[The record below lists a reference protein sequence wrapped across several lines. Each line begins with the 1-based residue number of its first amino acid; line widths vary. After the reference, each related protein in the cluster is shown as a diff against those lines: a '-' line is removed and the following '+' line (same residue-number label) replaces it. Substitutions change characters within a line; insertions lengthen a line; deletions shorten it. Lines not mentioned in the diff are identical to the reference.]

1 MVRSSD
7 QPVAAAADPLE
18 QLRLPSVSAAGEI
31 VLDGRA
37 GDGLPEQLLDRTVDL
52 HHPQYAPGIRQDAH
66 HGVAHL
72 AKTSFGR
79 CLLQGFSGW
88 WRQTLPVPSR
98 QLLELTTQANV

>member
-18 QLRLPSVSAAGEI
+18 QLRLPSVSA
-31 VLDGRA
+31 
-37 GDGLPEQLLDRTVDL
+37 EQLLDRTVDL